1 MTFFN
6 VRGSGIRAMRPLT
19 WLVGSTLAAAVAF
32 APTAAN
38 GQAKAQKTEAA
49 AAGATY
55 VGQETCVGCHEK
67 VAVSGLHT
75 KAADLRTPAGGKG
88 CEACHG
94 PGSKH
99 ADDPEKVKPL
109 QFDKVSAAAASA
121 ACTSCHSTSSHAFW
135 ANSKHD
141 ARNVSCVSCHSV
153 HSPKGDPQLK
163 EVSQVKL
170 CASCHQAIVNKV
182 QRFNHMPVREDKMAC
197 GSCHNVHGSANVKML
212 KEGTNLVQSCTSC
225 HQEKRG
231 PVLWEHAPVTNS
243 CVTCHDPHGSNND
256 RMLVAKQPGICQ
268 RCHVTSRHPPTIYD
282 TFVQQNS
289 SNANK
294 ITGRSCMNCHQQI
307 HGSNNANGKAFLR

>member
-94 PGSKH
+94 PGKAH
-99 ADDPEKVKPL
+99 VEAGGGKD
-109 QFDKVSAAAASA
+109 
-121 ACTSCHSTSSHAFW
+121 T
-135 ANSKHD
+135 
-141 ARNVSCVSCHSV
+141 
-153 HSPKGDPQLK
+153 
-163 EVSQVKL
+163 
-170 CASCHQAIVNKV
+170 I
-182 QRFNHMPVREDKMAC
+182 PVRFTADSKRSPSC
-197 GSCHNVHGSANVKML
+197 G
-212 KEGTNLVQSCTSC
+212 
-225 HQEKRG
+225 
-231 PVLWEHAPVTNS
+231 
-243 CVTCHDPHGSNND
+243 
-256 RMLVAKQPGICQ
+256 
-268 RCHVTSRHPPTIYD
+268 
-282 TFVQQNS
+282 
-289 SNANK
+289 
-294 ITGRSCMNCHQQI
+294 
-307 HGSNNANGKAFLR
+307 